1 MGKAVTSGPIRTL
14 RACCALRV
22 VHPFFVRASDNP
34 VRHNSGTRCVG
45 LKKGENLFADI
56 NILAYVIAALGVP
69 ALEKIRFVAFLE
81 EHTHNDLASQFFI
94 GSIEGNC
101 SNREPSKARSEFP
114 VHPRAPER
122 FFRAKSRLSFHLCNI
137 RRVAASCRKR
147 TMALFSPGAGA
158 GAYSGNAL
166 GTAGIV
172 RNGHLPPTIPVSR
185 RGPLCPWKSVYAR
198 NLCARHSS
206 LLTLEVQGSA
216 AVRRGV
222 NR

>member
-94 GSIEGNC
+94 GPIEGNC
-101 SNREPSKARSEFP
+101 SNGEPSKARSEFP
-114 VHPRAPER
+114 VHPRAPGR

-137 RRVAASCRKR
+137 RRVAASCRK
-147 TMALFSPGAGA
+147 TLHGSFF
-158 GAYSGNAL
+158 
-166 GTAGIV
+166 T
-172 RNGHLPPTIPVSR
+172 R
-185 RGPLCPWKSVYAR
+185 RR
-198 NLCARHSS
+198 FRS
-206 LLTLEVQGSA
+206 LLRQSAWHRRHCKRWAFPANYPRFLPGPSLPHERACTLVTFVPGTHHC
-216 AVRRGV
+216 
-222 NR
+222 